1 MSSVCIEQCG
11 TKEKVMIKT
20 VLCLIIVLFGGCA
33 LDNRKSGH
41 VSPAI
46 FSMRNGV
53 TTKEDVQNALGTP
66 ITFSAEPDVWH
77 YVQIKRTLSSVRK
90 PRVEDVYFC
99 TFIFKKSGVLERII
113 KSDSIKQEKS

>member
-1 MSSVCIEQCG
+1 MLSVRIKKCG

-20 VLCLIIVLFGGCA
+20 VLCLIIVLCGGCT
-33 LDNRKSGH
+33 LENRKSGH
-41 VSPAI
+41 VTPAI
-46 FSMRNGV
+46 FSMRHGV

-77 YVQIKRTLSSVRK
+77 YVQIKRTLSSLRRPK
-90 PRVEDVYFC
+90 VEDVYFC

-113 KSDSIKQEKS
+113 KSDSIKQENK

>member
-1 MSSVCIEQCG
+1 MLSVRIKKCA

-20 VLCLIIVLFGGCA
+20 VLFLIIVLCGGCT
-33 LDNRKSGH
+33 LENRKSGH
-41 VSPAI
+41 VTPAI
-46 FSMRNGV
+46 FSMRHGV

-77 YVQIKRTLSSVRK
+77 YVQIKRTLSSLRRPK
-90 PRVEDVYFC
+90 VEDVYFC

-113 KSDSIKQEKS
+113 KSDSMQQENK